1 MALGDTLTSASY
13 ARAALTFPDA
23 SQGTW
28 AYAVEMAGTAG
39 GDYDSVFDAS
49 IDEFGFSQEIALA
62 RLRAGINTG
71 GVPDRED
78 LLNRCLALSPDNPS
92 VLETAASWHLAAHDP
107 GPAMEYAIRS
117 LAAQIV
123 PTPQAFALAV
133 RAAVAAGRNDIA
145 VACGKYAQS
154 VYR

>member
-1 MALGDTLTSASY
+1 
-13 ARAALTFPDA
+13 
-23 SQGTW
+23 
-28 AYAVEMAGTAG
+28 
-39 GDYDSVFDAS
+39 
-49 IDEFGFSQEIALA
+49 
-62 RLRAGINTG
+62 
-71 GVPDRED
+71 
-78 LLNRCLALSPDNPS
+78 
-92 VLETAASWHLAAHDP
+92 
-107 GPAMEYAIRS
+107 MEYAIRS